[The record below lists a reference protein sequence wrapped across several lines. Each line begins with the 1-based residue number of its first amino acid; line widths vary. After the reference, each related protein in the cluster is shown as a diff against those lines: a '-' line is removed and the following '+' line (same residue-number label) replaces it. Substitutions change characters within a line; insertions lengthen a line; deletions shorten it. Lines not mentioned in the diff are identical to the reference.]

1 MVRLVLQ
8 FAPSAVWQV
17 LTNARRPHAIK
28 KKEITMPQAN
38 NPDFVFYLFG
48 GIVAT
53 FFLIILLAGLVSFLN
68 DFSHE
73 LKYINCEI
81 QRNIGAERRYWIRK
95 RRRLWL
101 SLIPFVKY

>member
-1 MVRLVLQ
+1 
-8 FAPSAVWQV
+8 
-17 LTNARRPHAIK
+17 
-28 KKEITMPQAN
+28 MPQGN
-38 NPDFVFYLFG
+38 DPDFVFYLFI

-53 FFLIILLAGLVSFLN
+53 FFLIILLVGLVLFF
-68 DFSHE
+68 DEFSRE

-81 QRNIGAERRYWIRK
+81 QRNTGAERRRWIRK

>member
-1 MVRLVLQ
+1 
-8 FAPSAVWQV
+8 
-17 LTNARRPHAIK
+17 
-28 KKEITMPQAN
+28 MPQAN
-38 NPDFVFYLFG
+38 NPDTALYVLI
-48 GIVAT
+48 GIVAA
-53 FFLIILLAGLVSFLN
+53 FFLFLLLFGLVSFYN

-81 QRNIGAERRYWIRK
+81 RRTDGSERRYWIRK